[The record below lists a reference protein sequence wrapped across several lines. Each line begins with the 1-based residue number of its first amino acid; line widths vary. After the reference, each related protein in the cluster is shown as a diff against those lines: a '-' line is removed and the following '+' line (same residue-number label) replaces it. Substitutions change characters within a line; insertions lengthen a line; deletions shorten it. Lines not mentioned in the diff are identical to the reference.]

1 MTFNCLSA
9 ATSPAISCRTSH
21 TRACFFCESSLL
33 RNETTVPY
41 KGVRSTQRQRGK
53 PRPRVTEGGRGA
65 GEGDLG
71 VGEGPGGG
79 GGG

>member
-1 MTFNCLSA
+1 MINRPTNFGES
-9 ATSPAISCRTSH
+9 S
-21 TRACFFCESSLL
+21 FFGESSLL